1 MVVVRELSNR
11 KHTQATISQYAQLN
25 FRKLSNSPFRRDV
38 RTRCSILFRSK
49 LPTKANDKVWNLDRF
64 LGKNEI
70 GKFFCCSQ
78 SRCQKQAKR
87 RRFLI
92 TPLERPDRVLDE
104 LLKETFTSLKEVCF
118 LKVSQLPVDQ
128 DKSSYS
134 TLHFNIKT
142 FSGKKVISIKNISR
156 YDLLSLVNEPRKSQ
170 TPDIIIQR
178 SNNPGLVF

>member
-1 MVVVRELSNR
+1 MLEPDAPFYFAVNYQR
-11 KHTQATISQYAQLN
+11 KA
-25 FRKLSNSPFRRDV
+25 K
-38 RTRCSILFRSK
+38 
-49 LPTKANDKVWNLDRF
+49 DKVWNLDRF

-178 SNNPGLVF
+178 SNNAGLVF